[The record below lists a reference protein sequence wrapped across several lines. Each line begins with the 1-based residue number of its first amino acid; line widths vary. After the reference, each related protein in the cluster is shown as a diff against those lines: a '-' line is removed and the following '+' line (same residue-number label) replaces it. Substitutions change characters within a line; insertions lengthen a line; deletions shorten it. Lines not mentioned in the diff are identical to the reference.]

1 MDQLLLN
8 IHPNPKKTLEN
19 FVVGKNAEC
28 LSSIK
33 KLLTSD
39 ELFFIYIWG
48 EDGSGKSH
56 LATALKNQKITVVED
71 VEILSDREQI
81 DLFNLFNESKKTNT
95 KLVIT
100 GSESPNNLNLRRDV
114 SSRLNWQLVY
124 QLKTLTDNEKKI
136 ALTKHAEGK
145 GIVLDKKIIDYCMAN
160 LNRDLHF
167 LIATIDALDEW
178 LNNTLALAPFS
189 GLNTLEKAD
198 FVSWNELSLNYQF
211 TGGILDTFNLETASL
226 GISGRNLA
234 IFTGYTG
241 VDPRINFVGR
251 GSGSTL
257 DQNFGQG
264 IAAFGWP
271 VPRQA
276 IITLKV
282 GF

>member
-56 LATALKNQKITVVED
+56 LATALKNQKITVIED
-71 VEILSDREQI
+71 VELLSDSEQI
-81 DLFNLFNESKKTNT
+81 DLFNFFNESKKTNT
-95 KLVIT
+95 KLVVT
-100 GSESPNNLNLRRDV
+100 GADAPNNLNLRKDV

-136 ALTKHAEGK
+136 ALIKHAEGK

-160 LNRDLHF
+160 LNRDLHY

-178 LNNTLALAPFS
+178 
-189 GLNTLEKAD
+189 
-198 FVSWNELSLNYQF
+198 SLK
-211 TGGILDTFNLETASL
+211 TK
-226 GISGRNLA
+226 R
-234 IFTGYTG
+234 
-241 VDPRINFVGR
+241 P
-251 GSGSTL
+251 
-257 DQNFGQG
+257 
-264 IAAFGWP
+264 
-271 VPRQA
+271 
-276 IITLKV
+276 ITIPLLKQLLV
-282 GF
+282 